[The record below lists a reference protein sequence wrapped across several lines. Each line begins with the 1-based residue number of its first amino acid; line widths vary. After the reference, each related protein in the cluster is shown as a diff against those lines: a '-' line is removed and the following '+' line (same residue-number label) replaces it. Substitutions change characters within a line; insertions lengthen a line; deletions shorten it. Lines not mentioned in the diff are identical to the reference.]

1 MSKEKIESLINEAVG
16 EYKSIPEAAG
26 LIIEM
31 LKEDYNFEFPV
42 EFDYKK
48 CSYNRRG
55 DKVLFATLD
64 KEGDV
69 FYVYRQQRDV
79 YAEAVGGIDG
89 RLESTREHDNDLI
102 MDKQ

>member
-1 MSKEKIESLINEAVG
+1 MSKKKIESLINEAVG

-55 DKVLFATLD
+55 DKVLFVELEPN
-64 KEGDV
+64 KI
-69 FYVYRQQRDV
+69 FYVYKSLSTAHLVIRTNLN
-79 YAEAVGGIDG
+79 G
-89 RLESTREHDNDLI
+89 RVDASEETELDLI
-102 MDKQ
+102 MDKK